1 MTGGIPVKF
10 KTINKM
16 KNNLFFAAFVLL
28 VAASC
33 TNNTISVDDN
43 QNLVPVRVHV
53 EDFSVSQE
61 MFPGTRAGQ
70 DISEYTG
77 VKTITVAFYTSEG
90 TEQSKTTQMRASLP
104 AGDTFGDFSLS
115 LPMGSYTMV
124 VLASGSDYAMTLT
137 SPTQAGFDAQ
147 EEHVRE
153 TFAATQAVNVSS
165 NEAVN
170 INATLSRIISKVMV
184 VSTDN
189 RTADVANIRTT
200 FSAGGTVFNP
210 TTGFAT
216 TNTGFSNTVRGSVVA
231 NSPSS
236 ATNYLF
242 LATDEQ
248 MVNVTIETLDADGA
262 VLFSKTVNNV
272 PLRRNRVTTLTGAMF
287 TNTGIAGAFQV
298 NTDWLTENDV
308 SF

>member
-33 TNNTISVDDN
+33 TNNTISVEDN

-53 EDFSVSQE
+53 EGFSVSQE

-90 TEQSKTTQMRASLP
+90 TEQSKTTQLRASLP

-115 LPMGSYTMV
+115 LPMGNYTMV

-200 FSAGGTVFNP
+200 FSAGGTGFNP

>member
-1 MTGGIPVKF
+1 M
-10 KTINKM
+10 NK
-16 KNNLFFAAFVLL
+16 NVFFAAFVLL

-53 EDFSVSQE
+53 EGFSVSQE

-200 FSAGGTVFNP
+200 FSAGGTGFNP

>member
-16 KNNLFFAAFVLL
+16 KNNVFFAAFVLL

-53 EDFSVSQE
+53 EGFSVSQE

-200 FSAGGTVFNP
+200 FSAGGTGFNP

>member
-16 KNNLFFAAFVLL
+16 KNHLFFAAFVLL

-53 EDFSVSQE
+53 EGFSVSQE

-115 LPMGSYTMV
+115 LPMGNYTMV

-137 SPTQAGFDAQ
+137 SPTLAGFDAQ
-147 EEHVRE
+147 ETHVRE

-165 NEAVN
+165 TEAVD
-170 INATLSRIISKVMV
+170 ISATLQRIISKVMV

-189 RTADVANIRTT
+189 RTPDVANIRTT
-200 FSAGGTVFNP
+200 FSAGGTGFNP

-272 PLRRNRVTTLTGAMF
+272 PFKRNRVTILTGAMY
-287 TNTGIAGAFQV
+287 T
-298 NTDWLTENDV
+298 TDAVSGTFKLETAWLTKEDV
-308 SF
+308 AF

>member
-1 MTGGIPVKF
+1 M
-10 KTINKM
+10 NK
-16 KNNLFFAAFVLL
+16 NVFFAAFVLL

-53 EDFSVSQE
+53 DGFSVSQE

-90 TEQSKTTQMRASLP
+90 TEQSKTTQMRASMP

-200 FSAGGTVFNP
+200 FSAGGTGFNP

-298 NTDWLTENDV
+298 NTDWLTENSV
-308 SF
+308 NF

>member
-1 MTGGIPVKF
+1 M
-10 KTINKM
+10 NK
-16 KNNLFFAAFVLL
+16 NVFFAAFVLL

-53 EDFSVSQE
+53 EGFSVSQE

-90 TEQSKTTQMRASLP
+90 TEQSKTTQMRASMP

-170 INATLSRIISKVMV
+170 INATLQRIISKVMV

-200 FSAGGTVFNP
+200 FSAGGTGFNP

-298 NTDWLTENDV
+298 NTDWLTENEV

>member
-53 EDFSVSQE
+53 EGFSVSQE

-200 FSAGGTVFNP
+200 FSAGGTGFNP

-248 MVNVTIETLDADGA
+248 MLNVTIETLDADGA

>member
-1 MTGGIPVKF
+1 
-10 KTINKM
+10 M
-16 KNNLFFAAFVLL
+16 KNNLLFAAFVLL

-33 TNNTISVDDN
+33 TNNTISVEEN
-43 QNLVPVRVHV
+43 QNMVPVRVHV
-53 EDFSVSQE
+53 EGFSVSQE

-90 TEQSKTTQMRASLP
+90 TEQSKTTQMRASMP

-153 TFAATQAVNVSS
+153 TFAATQAVNISS

-200 FSAGGTVFNP
+200 FSAGGTGFNP

>member
-10 KTINKM
+10 KTINEM
-16 KNNLFFAAFVLL
+16 KNNLLFAAFVLL

-33 TNNTISVDDN
+33 TNNTISVEEN
-43 QNLVPVRVHV
+43 QNMVPVRVHV
-53 EDFSVSQE
+53 EGFSVSQE

-90 TEQSKTTQMRASLP
+90 TEQSKTTQMRASMP

-153 TFAATQAVNVSS
+153 TFAATQAVNISS

-200 FSAGGTVFNP
+200 FSAGGTGFNP

>member
-1 MTGGIPVKF
+1 M
-10 KTINKM
+10 NK
-16 KNNLFFAAFVLL
+16 NVFFAAFVLL

-53 EDFSVSQE
+53 EGFSVSQE

-153 TFAATQAVNVSS
+153 TFAATQAVNISS

-170 INATLSRIISKVMV
+170 INATLQRIISKVMV

-200 FSAGGTVFNP
+200 FSAGGTGFNP

>member
-16 KNNLFFAAFVLL
+16 NKNVFFAAFVLL

-53 EDFSVSQE
+53 EGFSVSQE

-137 SPTQAGFDAQ
+137 SPTLAGFDAQ

-200 FSAGGTVFNP
+200 FSAGGTGFNP

>member
-1 MTGGIPVKF
+1 
-10 KTINKM
+10 M
-16 KNNLFFAAFVLL
+16 KNNLLFAAFVLL

-53 EDFSVSQE
+53 EGFSVSQE

-90 TEQSKTTQMRASLP
+90 TEQSKTTQMRASMP

-200 FSAGGTVFNP
+200 FSAGGTGFNP

>member
-1 MTGGIPVKF
+1 M
-10 KTINKM
+10 NK
-16 KNNLFFAAFVLL
+16 NVFFAAFVLL

-33 TNNTISVDDN
+33 TNNTISVEEN
-43 QNLVPVRVHV
+43 QNMVPVRVHV
-53 EDFSVSQE
+53 EGFSVSQE

-200 FSAGGTVFNP
+200 FSAGGTGFNP

>member
-53 EDFSVSQE
+53 EGFSVSQE

-200 FSAGGTVFNP
+200 FSAGGTGFNP

>member
-53 EDFSVSQE
+53 EGFSVSQE

-124 VLASGSDYAMTLT
+124 VIASGSDYAMTLT

-200 FSAGGTVFNP
+200 FSAGGTGFNP

>member
-33 TNNTISVDDN
+33 TNNTISVEEN
-43 QNLVPVRVHV
+43 QNMVPVRVHV
-53 EDFSVSQE
+53 EGFSVSQE

-90 TEQSKTTQMRASLP
+90 TEQSKTTQMRASMP

-153 TFAATQAVNVSS
+153 TFAATQAVNISS

-200 FSAGGTVFNP
+200 FSAGGTGFNP

>member
-1 MTGGIPVKF
+1 
-10 KTINKM
+10 
-16 KNNLFFAAFVLL
+16 
-28 VAASC
+28 
-33 TNNTISVDDN
+33 
-43 QNLVPVRVHV
+43 
-53 EDFSVSQE
+53 
-61 MFPGTRAGQ
+61 
-70 DISEYTG
+70 
-77 VKTITVAFYTSEG
+77 
-90 TEQSKTTQMRASLP
+90 MRASMP
-104 AGDTFGDFSLS
+104 AGDTFGDFCLS

-200 FSAGGTVFNP
+200 FSAGGTGFNP

>member
-1 MTGGIPVKF
+1 M
-10 KTINKM
+10 NK
-16 KNNLFFAAFVLL
+16 NVFFAAFVLL

-53 EDFSVSQE
+53 EGFSVSQE

-90 TEQSKTTQMRASLP
+90 TEQSKTTQMRASMP

-170 INATLSRIISKVMV
+170 INATLQRIISKVMV

-200 FSAGGTVFNP
+200 FSAGGTGFNP

-262 VLFSKTVNNV
+262 VLFSKAVNNV

-298 NTDWLTENDV
+298 NTDWLTENEV

>member
-16 KNNLFFAAFVLL
+16 NKNVLFAAFVLL

-53 EDFSVSQE
+53 EGFSVSQE

-200 FSAGGTVFNP
+200 FSAGGTGFNP

-272 PLRRNRVTTLTGAMF
+272 PLKRNRVTTLTGAMF

>member
-1 MTGGIPVKF
+1 
-10 KTINKM
+10 M

-33 TNNTISVDDN
+33 TNNTISVEEN
-43 QNLVPVRVHV
+43 QNMVPVRVHV
-53 EDFSVSQE
+53 EGFSVSQE

-90 TEQSKTTQMRASLP
+90 TEQSKTTQLRASLP

-153 TFAATQAVNVSS
+153 TFAATQAVNISS

-200 FSAGGTVFNP
+200 FSAGGTGFNP

>member
-1 MTGGIPVKF
+1 
-10 KTINKM
+10 M

-33 TNNTISVDDN
+33 TNNTISVEEN

-53 EDFSVSQE
+53 EGFSVSQE

-90 TEQSKTTQMRASLP
+90 TEQSKITQMRASLP

-200 FSAGGTVFNP
+200 FSAGGTGFNP

-287 TNTGIAGAFQV
+287 TNTGISGAFQV
-298 NTDWLTENDV
+298 NTDWLTEYDV

>member
-1 MTGGIPVKF
+1 M
-10 KTINKM
+10 NK
-16 KNNLFFAAFVLL
+16 NVLFAAFVLL

-53 EDFSVSQE
+53 EGFSVSQE

-200 FSAGGTVFNP
+200 FSAGGTGFNP

-272 PLRRNRVTTLTGAMF
+272 PLKRNRVTTLTGAMF